1 MFSFTNF
8 ILVGFSA
15 AIGAWL
21 RWGTTYILALL
32 YPSLPLGTLLVN
44 IVGGF
49 IMGLSYAAFQS
60 SAVNITEDVRVALNV
75 GFLGSLT
82 TFSAYSADILNLF
95 QKGET
100 YMGIT
105 FIFANALG
113 VLLFSYLGWYLFN
126 LFLD

>member
-1 MFSFTNF
+1 MFTFTNF
-8 ILVGFSA
+8 ILIGFTA

-21 RWGTTYILALL
+21 RWGTTYFLTTL
-32 YPSLPLGTLLVN
+32 YPTLPFGTLLVN

-49 IMGLSYAAFQS
+49 IMGISYATVQS
-60 SAVNITEDVRVALNV
+60 SSVNLTEDVRVILNV

-95 QKGET
+95 QKSEIF
-100 YMGIT
+100 MGIT

>member
-1 MFSFTNF
+1 MFTFTNF
-8 ILVGFSA
+8 ILIGFTA

-21 RWGTTYILALL
+21 RWGTTSILAIF

-60 SAVNITEDVRVALNV
+60 SAVDFSEDVRVVLNI

-95 QKGET
+95 HKGEIF
-100 YMGIT
+100 MGIT
-105 FIFANALG
+105 FILANALG

-126 LFLD
+126 LFLE